1 MTNTAA
7 PTLMER
13 SSWELFRVM
22 SAGICSLVLTVGLAR
37 FAYTPMLP
45 IMAKQASLSLLAG
58 GWLAAIHYA
67 GYMAGALIA
76 SSISDLNKKFVLYR
90 AGLVLGVLSTAAMG
104 LTTDVKVWAALRF
117 ISGLAGTAGMLL
129 ASGLILN
136 WLIRNGKRAQLGLHF
151 TGLGLGISLSG
162 LVVATS
168 SRAFTWD
175 YQWVILGA
183 IGLLLFVPAWLWL
196 PRPAPRQ
203 QHVRQHAS
211 APSAPTPPPSNRWM
225 VLSILSYFCAGFGFA
240 IGATFIVAI
249 LEKLPMFTG
258 NGGWVWVGVGLAAV
272 PSTFLWDR
280 VAKAIGSVHA
290 LMLAYAL
297 HAICI
302 AIPILSDAPSL
313 NLISALLFGGTFAG
327 IVSLTLAIVGRH
339 FPANPAKAMARMTLS
354 YGVAQVGAP
363 AMAGYIAKAT
373 GNYHDALIVT
383 IVLLGVGF
391 ALLRMLAREEAK
403 IQTVS
408 QAS

>member
-7 PTLMER
+7 PTLMEH

-76 SSISDLNKKFVLYR
+76 SSIGDLNKKFVLYR

-104 LTTDVKVWAALRF
+104 LTTDVKVWAVLRF

-151 TGLGLGISLSG
+151 TGLGLGIALSG

-196 PRPAPRQ
+196 PRPAPIQ
-203 QHVRQHAS
+203 QHAS
-211 APSAPTPPPSNRWM
+211 APSAAPVAPSSRWM

-258 NGGWVWVGVGLAAV
+258 NGGWVWVGVGLTAV

-280 VAKAIGSVHA
+280 AAKAMGSVHA
-290 LMLAYAL
+290 LIVAYAL
-297 HAICI
+297 HAVCI
-302 AIPILSDAPSL
+302 AIPVLSDAPSL
-313 NLISALLFGGTFAG
+313 NLVSALLFGGTFAG

-354 YGVAQVGAP
+354 YGVAQIGAP

-383 IVLLGVGF
+383 IFLLGAGLVLLR
-391 ALLRMLAREEAK
+391 LLAREEAK
-403 IQTVS
+403 VQTAS